1 MEPLPIIVILMGI
14 FRLGRGLDAF
24 FTGRDPDH
32 WDESHNFGAHYE
44 DFILANSILE
54 CFYGLFF
61 LVVLPF
67 FWYFT
72 STAVFFLSLIVG
84 ITLINIFRRHL
95 VRKYANDLEDS
106 AQA

>member
-1 MEPLPIIVILMGI
+1 MELFPVTAIIIGI
-14 FRLGRGLDAF
+14 FLLGRGLYAF
-24 FTGRDPDH
+24 FTGRDLDH
-32 WDESHNFGAHYE
+32 WDESHNFGADYE
-44 DFILANSILE
+44 DFILAYYILE

-84 ITLINIFRRHL
+84 MLLINILRRHL

-106 AQA
+106 AHS